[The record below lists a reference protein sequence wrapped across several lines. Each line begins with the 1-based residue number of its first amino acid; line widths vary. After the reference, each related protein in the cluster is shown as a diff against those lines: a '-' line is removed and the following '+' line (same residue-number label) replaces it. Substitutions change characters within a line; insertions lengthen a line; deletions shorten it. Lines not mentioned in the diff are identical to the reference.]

1 MASIIERSPGH
12 FRTSIP
18 AQEARGN
25 IAELDGS
32 RRAFLKAMLTGI
44 VILAIG
50 VLLAWGVSDL
60 WSNTMTDEEAANS
73 LLVRDDL
80 FGNLIGASDYNG
92 LPAFVAPDAELTVPG
107 GTLSGPV
114 GMRTLVQ
121 EMNRVETG
129 GSLLFS
135 TWPRRET
142 TPWPPGPSIDRDRRL
157 LFGIEPASEVDGHV
171 SGQMLI
177 RPVDHQ
183 IVELNMTTLPN

>member
-1 MASIIERSPGH
+1 
-12 FRTSIP
+12 
-18 AQEARGN
+18 
-25 IAELDGS
+25 
-32 RRAFLKAMLTGI
+32 MLTGI

-80 FGNLIGASDYNG
+80 FGNLIGASDYIG

-121 EMNRVETG
+121 EMNRCRDGWLVVVARRGRAGRLRPGHLDHRSTAIVDAARNRARV
-129 GSLLFS
+129 GS
-135 TWPRRET
+135 RRARQR
-142 TPWPPGPSIDRDRRL
+142 PDADQIRRSSDRRAEHDDL
-157 LFGIEPASEVDGHV
+157 T
-171 SGQMLI
+171 
-177 RPVDHQ
+177 
-183 IVELNMTTLPN
+183 ELAKCDNGYLSNFI